1 MHVHIG
7 MENYINADR
16 VFAVARNRGNTM
28 KRLRTLAAKD
38 GRYFPMAGNDATRS
52 LIFMDNGVIFGS
64 CVTAKTLST
73 RFNTPL
79 YHIAASERVQTNIM
93 NSDGDG
99 DNDEYYLDD
108 TFAPE
113 SEDDEEDE
121 EDDDSDGEV
130 E

>member
-1 MHVHIG
+1 MYVHIG

-16 VFAVARNRGNTM
+16 IFAVARNRGNTM

-38 GRYFPMAGNDATRS
+38 GRYFPMSGNDATRS

-73 RFNTPL
+73 RFNTP
-79 YHIAASERVQTNIM
+79 IFQAAASEQAQANVLNADD
-93 NSDGDG
+93 NG

-113 SEDDEEDE
+113 SEDDEES
-121 EDDDSDGEV
+121 EDDGQAE
-130 E
+130 